1 MAAETDAARDR
12 VLAAR
17 AGLGGELETLE
28 ASVRAAVDVP
38 AKIRRE
44 PLKAAAIAGGAGF
57 LVLGGPRR
65 LFRRAK
71 RAVTGPPE
79 PFPESMLP
87 EQVEKT
93 LRQLG
98 DDGAAVRGALERD
111 FAAYAKQASR
121 DRARLRTLLVLTV
134 ARPLLSAGTKA
145 AAGWL
150 FRTDDEGFQ
159 ARLAQIRERT
169 ERQSKGG
176 GGDGPKADSAAD
188 GRRRRSLIRAG
199 PGLRRLRRSDRGFG
213 GTAER
218 GSLARPGP
226 ARRSRRGRRERR
238 ARLRPGEWR
247 NGRRAGL
254 RSRCRVSGVEVRSLS
269 RLPVRRSALGS
280 LRGGGGL
287 AGCVHTARWVC
298 AGSQHV
304 GLASQLLAEAM
315 LLPPAKMT
323 VLETD

>member
-71 RAVTGPPE
+71 RAVTGAPE

-87 EQVEKT
+87 EQLENT

-169 ERQSKGG
+169 ERQSKGAAW
-176 GGDGPKADSAAD
+176 DGPEAEPEADSAAD
-188 GRRRRSLIRAG
+188 GDAAG
-199 PGLRRLRRSDRGFG
+199 
-213 GTAER
+213 
-218 GSLARPGP
+218 
-226 ARRSRRGRRERR
+226 
-238 ARLRPGEWR
+238 
-247 NGRRAGL
+247 
-254 RSRCRVSGVEVRSLS
+254 
-269 RLPVRRSALGS
+269 
-280 LRGGGGL
+280 
-287 AGCVHTARWVC
+287 H
-298 AGSQHV
+298 
-304 GLASQLLAEAM
+304 
-315 LLPPAKMT
+315 
-323 VLETD
+323 